1 MSLSESDASRANAE
15 IRASFSLMVSVN
27 REFGQD
33 RREYRNDSLSKTG
46 EMRTSRELRTKV
58 GISAVGLRD
67 KEGISAAGL
76 RDKVGISAVG
86 LRVSGG
92 WITTD

>member
-1 MSLSESDASRANAE
+1 
-15 IRASFSLMVSVN
+15 MVSVN

-46 EMRTSRELRTKV
+46 EMRTSGELRT
-58 GISAVGLRD
+58 
-67 KEGISAAGL
+67 KEGISAVGL

>member
-15 IRASFSLMVSVN
+15 IHASFSLVVSVN
-27 REFGQD
+27 REFGQN

-46 EMRTSRELRTKV
+46 ELRTRVGISAFGELRTRV
-58 GISAVGLRD
+58 GISAVGSQQR
-67 KEGISAAGL
+67 
-76 RDKVGISAVG
+76 VGISAVG

>member
-15 IRASFSLMVSVN
+15 IHASFSLVVSVN

-46 EMRTSRELRTKV
+46 ELRAKVVYPGEDELRTRV
-58 GISAVGLRD
+58 GISAVGLR
-67 KEGISAAGL
+67 E
-76 RDKVGISAVG
+76 KVGISAVG
-86 LRVSGG
+86 FRVSGG

>member
-46 EMRTSRELRTKV
+46 EMRTRVDISAVGGELRTKV

-67 KEGISAAGL
+67 K
-76 RDKVGISAVG
+76 VGISAVG
-86 LRVSGG
+86 SRVSDG